1 MTRTELV
8 TAADHLETAA
18 THADGERRERIEG
31 QADALTSLAERDRG
45 PDQGRLDR
53 HMNVLRELS
62 AEDDEA
68 SEHVRTA
75 LDHVEQYRSTVG
87 GI

>member
-1 MTRTELV
+1 MSRAELT
-8 TAADHLETAA
+8 TAAEHLETAA
-18 THADGERRERIEG
+18 AHAEGERRDRIES
-31 QADALTSLAERDRG
+31 QAESLTDLADRDRG

-68 SEHVRTA
+68 SEHVRDA